1 MMWDAKGGP
10 WEAMQ
15 VARASALV
23 PARVFSEDFRPL
35 VERGLIHKEMVTVGA
50 IERSAS
56 VPREVGGPLFGA
68 ICQASNL
75 LLAVLDRE
83 LRFEYVNANLSR
95 ISGPPES
102 LVGRAVEYV
111 WPHWG
116 PNVRVA
122 GERCFATGEP
132 VLGIKASIDLFT
144 VEYDVIPIRREE
156 AITGLLVVAE
166 EVDGGDASAH
176 HELGQSRYLLVEILG
191 RLARMTPET
200 SERVLPEVLAQ
211 MAESHGCQRAVV
223 RMLTPDGEH
232 YLLTHR
238 YDAPELPPAPL
249 PEDTVLADADL
260 IERYAL
266 GETLAFPNLD
276 SIPPEHAAVRERL
289 VDAGCQAACGVP
301 VADGNRLLG
310 RVAFISVRPRDWN
323 EVHQMRLRL
332 FGEMFGT
339 AYSRV
344 RAELALRE
352 RLHFEETLA
361 TASSKLMDVAPEALD
376 AELTATLRAASGALK
391 IERALISLLDDARER
406 FLPTHEWCTPGIAS
420 VQRFAGQMTVA
431 EFGWP
436 FTRVMEGEAVRL
448 DLNEI
453 PPDAVNARRV
463 IQEIG
468 MQGAVMIPLALHGT
482 VIGSVQFHSMRR
494 GVCVPAEL
502 LPRLR
507 VIADVIASAIGRRR
521 AAESLRESEVRFS
534 QVIESAPDGV
544 VVLDHAGV
552 VIEWTVQSERL
563 FGRQRHEAIGRR
575 FAELVL
581 DAKDQGRLALGD
593 GQRLTEGRIEVTSIH
608 KAGRAFPVE
617 LSIATMKRGG
627 ESIYAVF
634 ARDITDRKRAEQERQ
649 RAFDEVS
656 HQKNRAERERDYLR
670 EEAVG
675 ADPILG
681 RSPAIRQAL
690 EGLDAV
696 AATHATVLV
705 HGESGVGKELFARA
719 LHARSKRAAGPLVKV
734 NCASIPGSLFESE
747 FFGHVRGS
755 FTGAHKDRVGRFE
768 LADGGTLFLD
778 EVGEI
783 PLEMQ
788 AKLLRVLQEGEFE
801 RVGDDRTRK
810 VDVRVVAATNRDLSS
825 EVQAGRFRRD
835 LYYRLSVFPIDVP
848 PLRDRSEDIVPLAE
862 HFLATMSRSSG
873 RTGLEL
879 SADHRAALMAY
890 DWPGN
895 IRELQH
901 VIERAVILSPK
912 APLRLDLAISNRIP
926 SPQSG
931 SRIQASDGAQILTDD
946 ELRKLERDNIVA
958 ALDKARGRI
967 SGDGGA
973 AEILKVNPSTLRDRM
988 KALGV
993 ARRA

>member
-1 MMWDAKGGP
+1 MG
-10 WEAMQ
+10 
-15 VARASALV
+15 
-23 PARVFSEDFRPL
+23 
-35 VERGLIHKEMVTVGA
+35 TVGV
-50 IERSAS
+50 IERVAS

-95 ISGPPES
+95 ISGPLES
-102 LVGRAVEYV
+102 VAGRSVEYV

-116 PNVRVA
+116 PNVRIA

-132 VLGIKASIDLFT
+132 ALGIKASMDLFT
-144 VEYDVIPIRREE
+144 VEYDVLPIRREGE
-156 AITGLLVVAE
+156 ITGLLVVAQE
-166 EVDGGDASAH
+166 GAGSDNAAT
-176 HELGQSRYLLVEILG
+176 HELAQSRYLLVDVLG
-191 RLARMTPET
+191 RLARMTPE
-200 SERVLPEVLAQ
+200 SAEIVLPEVLAQ
-211 MAESHGCQRAVV
+211 MAESHGCQRALV
-223 RMLTPDGEH
+223 RMITADGDH
-232 YLLTHR
+232 FVVTHR
-238 YDAPELPPAPL
+238 YDSPDMPPAPV
-249 PEDTVLADADL
+249 PVDSHLADSGL

-266 GETLAFPNLD
+266 GETLVFPNLD

-289 VDAGCQAACGVP
+289 AYAGCQAACGVP
-301 VADGNRLLG
+301 VVDGSRLLG
-310 RVAFISVRPRDWN
+310 RVAFLSARPREWN

-344 RAELALRE
+344 RAEIALRE

-361 TASSKLMDVAPEALD
+361 TASSRLMDVAPESLD
-376 AELTATLRAASGALK
+376 AELTATLRAASGALR
-391 IERALISLLDDARER
+391 IERALISLLDEARER
-406 FLPTHEWCTPGIAS
+406 FLPTHEWCTPGISS
-420 VQRFAGQMTVA
+420 VRRLAGQLSIA

-448 DLNEI
+448 DLDEI
-453 PPDAVNARRV
+453 PAEAVQARKG

-468 MQGAVMIPLALHGT
+468 MHCAVLVPLTLHGAV
-482 VIGSVQFHSMRR
+482 IGCVQFHSMRR
-494 GVCVPAEL
+494 GVRIPPEL

-521 AAESLRESEVRFS
+521 AAESLRESEVRFT

-575 FAELVL
+575 FAELAL
-581 DAKDQGRLALGD
+581 DAKDQARLALGD
-593 GQRLTEGRIEVTSIH
+593 GRRLTDGRTEVTGIH
-608 KAGRAFPVE
+608 KGGRAFPVE
-617 LSIATMKRGG
+617 LSIATMKRSG
-627 ESIYAVF
+627 ESIYALF

-675 ADPILG
+675 AEPILG
-681 RSPAIRQAL
+681 RSAAIRQAL

-696 AATHATVLV
+696 AATNATVLV

-719 LHARSKRAAGPLVKV
+719 LHARSKRASGPLVKV

-825 EVQAGRFRRD
+825 EVQGGRFRRD

-848 PLRDRSEDIVPLAE
+848 PLRDRSDDVLPLAE
-862 HFLATMSRSSG
+862 HFLSTMSRSSG
-873 RTGLEL
+873 RSGLEL
-879 SADHRAALMAY
+879 TADHRAALVAY

-901 VIERAVILSPK
+901 VIERAVILSPRP
-912 APLRLDLAISNRIP
+912 PLRLDLALSNRLP

-931 SRIQASDGAQILTDD
+931 SRIQASEAQAQILTDD